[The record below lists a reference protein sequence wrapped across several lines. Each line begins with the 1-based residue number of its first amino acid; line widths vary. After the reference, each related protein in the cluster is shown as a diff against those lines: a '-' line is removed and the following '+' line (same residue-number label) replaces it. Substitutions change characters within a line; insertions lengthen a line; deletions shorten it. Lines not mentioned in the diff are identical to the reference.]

1 MKNLCAVVTAL
12 SLLTTSAFAEIKVG
26 IMLGFTGPIES
37 LTPAMAD
44 AAELAFREASDSG
57 FLLNGERIRP
67 LRGDSTCVDQR
78 AATKAAAELIS
89 EGVVAIMGAD
99 CSGVTSTIAYKLAIP
114 KGVVMISPSATSPAL
129 TNLDDKGYFFRTA
142 PSDSRLAEVLA
153 ELTND
158 KRIKRVAISYTNND
172 YGKGMAIN
180 YAKYLKNYGIIVT
193 TSLAH
198 EDGKSNYNSD
208 VAKLSSAG
216 GDALAV
222 IGYLD
227 QGGKGIIKSSLNSGA
242 FDTFVLSDGMIG
254 DSLTR
259 TFGKKL
265 NNSFGIVPGSTDVGA
280 GIYNKLSKRN
290 GLDPSSPFVGESYDA
305 AALII
310 LAIQAGGSADKE
322 SIAKHVMAVANG
334 PGKKIYPGQLQKA
347 LKLLAKGGA
356 IDYEGATGVELS
368 SVGESYGSF
377 LAKDIKKGKFKTA
390 RMIKRKGPEQ
400 KIMIAKQEPK
410 QEPKQEQEVAKV
422 VEKTQDEFKPILDQD
437 DTPPTLKIKESIT
450 VNKAS
455 YEISGKVIDKGSE
468 SDKIYIKVDN
478 SFYPVKNNAFKI
490 PRFSPVDEQ
499 VLIVAIDQWGNETS
513 KTINVKV
520 ELEEN
525 TVAQKLEALNPSN
538 INVKENE
545 NKVVLIIGIE
555 NYERTPKANYANL
568 DAKYFYE
575 YARKAF
581 GTKGNNIKLLI
592 DSDASLVN
600 SLSALSKWLPGK
612 IKPNQTDL
620 IIFFAGHGLASNDS
634 KELYLLPQDGD
645 PDLLSRTGLSR
656 TEIFRGIIDL
666 KPKSV
671 TMFLDTCYSGIS
683 RDEEM
688 LLASAR
694 PIRIVASDVG
704 EIPENFT
711 IFSASQLDQISS
723 GLKGAKHGIF
733 SYYLMKGLEG
743 KADANKDKQITNGEL
758 LAYMDQNVSQKASE
772 LGRQQNPDLAGNS
785 DKVLLRY

>member
-290 GLDPSSPFVGESYDA
+290 GLDSSSPFVGESYDA

-422 VEKTQDEFKPILDQD
+422 VEKTQDEFQPILDQD